1 MDANAIDVWLTRTNV
16 SAETLARASELLDD
30 EERQR
35 AARFRFDADRARS
48 IVSRSAL
55 RHLLGRHRSRDPR
68 ELRFV
73 CGAHGKPALVNGEL
87 EFNVSHSADWAA
99 IAIASHTPVGVD
111 VEHERSLHD
120 LAALTTRYFAPPEA
134 EAVLRDPSL
143 FFPVWTAK
151 ESVIKATGDG
161 LSLGLASFEVSPSPR
176 FTPVRHLDGWFVIS
190 LPSIGDGYHAAL
202 CARGDHWSVSVRQF
216 HPSERLLADQ
226 R

>member
-1 MDANAIDVWLTRTNV
+1 MDANTIEVWLTRTNV
-16 SAETLARASELLDD
+16 SAETLARASELLDE

-55 RHLLGRHRSRDPR
+55 RHLLGQHLSRDPR

-87 EFNVSHSADWAA
+87 EFNVSHSGDWAA

-120 LAALTTRYFAPPEA
+120 LAALTTRYFASSEA

-151 ESVIKATGDG
+151 ESVIKATGEG

-176 FTPVRHLDGWFVIS
+176 FTPVHHLDGWFVVS
-190 LPSIGDGYHAAL
+190 LPAIGDGYHAAL
-202 CARGDHWSVSVRQF
+202 CARGDQWSVTVRDYLNTF
-216 HPSERLLADQ
+216 PSFTT
-226 R
+226 